1 MVVALSSFKLCL
13 LGFRIQ
19 RSPLRIW
26 RGRYI
31 EKLSTPPIRLTS
43 YIKMDLAPSPTP
55 ITMPRTVSNDL
66 NLFDVMAAM
75 PDQKPSVKFISDQ
88 ALIPLLATAYLTH
101 SGSHSVKFLQ
111 LHQGDKKSHLQ
122 RILFWCGT
130 NSQTVCFWYASKHT
144 SYHADVRVT
153 LC

>member
-1 MVVALSSFKLCL
+1 MVVASSSFKLCL

-19 RSPLRIW
+19 RSALRMW

-31 EKLSTPPIRLTS
+31 EKLSAPPIRLTS
-43 YIKMDLAPSPTP
+43 SITKTEPTP

-66 NLFDVMAAM
+66 NLFDVMATM
-75 PDQKPSVKFISDQ
+75 PDQKPSVKFVSDQ
-88 ALIPLLATAYLTH
+88 ALTSLLATAHLPH
-101 SGSHSVKFLQ
+101 SGSHSVKYLQ
-111 LHQGDKKSHLQ
+111 LLHQGDKKSHLQ